1 MEKSNETIW
10 SKSFLLL
17 FLLTIFDQMA
27 FLCTRAIISKYAL
40 DLGHTEAMAGVVAG
54 ALSVA
59 ALFSRPVAGR
69 LLGSP
74 RISKKKILMGSVT
87 ASLLITIS
95 YMLVR
100 DFVPLVLVR
109 VFNGIAYG
117 ISGTVELTLV
127 SDSLEEK
134 VMGRGIAVFGLGNII
149 SLAFAPSIAVFLY
162 ESYSANT
169 LFGFCIVTSVI
180 AVFIVTA
187 VPDSGKKDAM
197 FKPKQTRRGK
207 IKLKELIG
215 SFFAV
220 EALEPAIL
228 NFASQVA
235 YASVSAFIVVYGGI
249 KGWEKIAL
257 FYTVYSFSLFLFKPV
272 NGKLYDTMGLAPL
285 VVFGN
290 LSFALGLFL
299 LGTTDSFAVCL
310 LSAVFCAYGYGG
322 AISTFQA
329 EALKSTTFERHG
341 IASGKYFMLN
351 DLGGFLGASLAGV
364 VVSVVGYS
372 RMYLLFTLPL
382 IAAIAFYWCMRLLR
396 RRTEAVCR
404 KGANGKIWN
413 EMS

>member
-1 MEKSNETIW
+1 MKKSNETIW
-10 SKSFLLL
+10 SKPFLML

-27 FLCTRAIISKYAL
+27 FLCTRAVISKYAL

-69 LLGSP
+69 LLGSS
-74 RISKKKILMGSVT
+74 RISKKKILMCSVA
-87 ASLLITIS
+87 ASLLIFIS

-100 DFVPLVLVR
+100 NFVPLVLVR

-127 SDSLEEK
+127 SDSLDEK

-149 SLAFAPSIAVFLY
+149 GLAVAPSIAVFLY
-162 ESYSANT
+162 DNYSPNT
-169 LFGFCIVTSVI
+169 LFSFCIATSII
-180 AVFIVTA
+180 AVFIVA
-187 VPDSGKKDAM
+187 AIPGGKKTEAA
-197 FKPKQTRRGK
+197 FKPGK
-207 IKLKELIG
+207 IRKGRVTLKEFLG

-228 NFASQVA
+228 NFASQIA
-235 YASVSAFIVVYGGI
+235 YASISAFIVVYGGV

-272 NGKLYDTMGLAPL
+272 NGKLYDKMGLAPL

-290 LSFALGLFL
+290 LSFIFGLFL

-341 IASGKYFMLN
+341 IASGTYFMLN
-351 DLGGFLGASLAGV
+351 DFGGFLGASLAGI
-364 VVSVVGYS
+364 VVSAVGYS

-382 IAAIAFYWCMRLLR
+382 IAAIAFYWCMRLFWR
-396 RRTEAVCR
+396 RSADFC
-404 KGANGKIWN
+404 
-413 EMS
+413 